1 MGRFVYRGLLQDQQ
15 GKYFHAFST
24 AGSLSDG
31 RLSLLDAAIDNG
43 MALLD
48 CKRVPGN
55 DRLLHIA
62 RHGSADAL
70 APVHVAGDN

>member
-1 MGRFVYRGLLQDQQ
+1 MGRFAYRGLLRDKQ

-31 RLSLLDAAIDNG
+31 HLSLGDAASAHG

-62 RHGSADAL
+62 RYGSADAL
-70 APVHVAGDN
+70 APIHVAGEN